1 MLLHLF
7 TPTLSFWLVIGG
19 IFNITGCKI
28 YRVPGCTLPPNAMF
42 PPKQTMAFL
51 SGICGS
57 PPIIPLVSRPWPP
70 LGTVYPS
77 FGPRGGGTL
86 LDVTC
91 LARRRLETRKNR
103 QRKSTCFC
111 FQFHSEKCF
120 PCVFFLVGD
129 FLLMM
134 KNDTSWTGNTEK
146 RTVYLKVWE
155 KFLDALIH
163 VSFEGIWIRE
173 YQQTFF
179 PANAEVHVPRDSHT
193 TFNEFSQVRS
203 QFFHHWIWRM
213 RI

>member
-7 TPTLSFWLVIGG
+7 NPTLSFWLVIGG

-103 QRKSTCFC
+103 QRKSTCF
-111 FQFHSEKCF
+111 FSNFIAKS
-120 PCVFFLVGD
+120 VFLVCFFWLGI
-129 FLLMM
+129 FFWWWKMILVEL
-134 KNDTSWTGNTEK
+134 EI
-146 RTVYLKVWE
+146 LK
-155 KFLDALIH
+155 KGQCI
-163 VSFEGIWIRE
+163 
-173 YQQTFF
+173 
-179 PANAEVHVPRDSHT
+179 
-193 TFNEFSQVRS
+193 
-203 QFFHHWIWRM
+203 
-213 RI
+213 